1 MTKFYE
7 EMLSRKA
14 EVEKEQAKIREDLN
28 ETEARLQ
35 EIETQKAAAV
45 RSHDQKAFTDLCSEQ
60 EYLREFASS
69 TQEYLKALD
78 YRLPADRIKA
88 AWREEKAQAIADAKK
103 LEPKIMK
110 AANALFDIY
119 EELMKQR
126 NQLNARQSAYV
137 ECMEPEPS
145 ITLDYSVTMNEFPYV
160 YALQRFLQSIDV
172 IDHTGK
178 RIKH

>member
-14 EVEKEQAKIREDLN
+14 EVENEQAKIREDLR

-60 EYLREFASS
+60 DYLREYVAS

-78 YRLPADRIKA
+78 YRLPAERINA
-88 AWREEKAQAIADAKK
+88 AWRGEKAQAIADAKK
-103 LEPKIMK
+103 LEPKIIK
-110 AANALFDIY
+110 AANTLLDIY
-119 EELMKQR
+119 DELMEQR
-126 NQLNARQSAYV
+126 SQVNARQSVYA
-137 ECMEPEPS
+137 ECMEPDPTYPLGS
-145 ITLDYSVTMNEFPYV
+145 GFAIYEFPY
-160 YALQRFLQSIDV
+160 LQTLRDFLKGLKLID
-172 IDHTGK
+172 DKGN